1 MNVWSNL
8 IGYQLVWFCAVIGA
22 GQGLAWPGVA
32 AALVFAAWQLGVS
45 RHPRMEWRLI
55 AVGLLLGLSLD
66 GAQAQSGLLT
76 YAAPWP
82 WASASGA
89 PAWILALWVAFSLT
103 FTQSLAFLQARPW
116 LAAAIGAIGCPL
128 AYLGAARGWQA
139 VAFAPPAWRALLW
152 LAVAWGVAIPLLAL
166 LARRWSRAA
175 QPRPPRLHGAAS

>member
-1 MNVWSNL
+1 MNAWGNL

-22 GQGLAWPGVA
+22 GQALAWPGVA

-45 RHPRMEWRLI
+45 RHPRVEWRLI

-66 GAQAQSGLLT
+66 GGLAQSGLLI

-82 WASASGA
+82 WTSGA
-89 PAWILALWVAFSLT
+89 PAWILALWVAFPLT
-103 FTQSLAFLQARPW
+103 LTQSLAFLQARPR
-116 LAAAIGAIGCPL
+116 LAAVIGAIGGPL

-139 VAFAPPAWRALLW
+139 VAFAPPAWRALLG
-152 LAVAWGVAIPLLAL
+152 LAVGWGIAMPLLAL

-175 QPRPPRLHGAAS
+175 RSRPLRLRGTAS